1 TSGWGRI
8 VVLASSDDP
17 SAVRAAFNAGAQAYL
32 LKSASPLTVTDGFRQ
47 VLEGGVYAD
56 PSVTPALATGAR
68 GPGTDTTPRAVSV
81 REVELLHRVADG
93 QSHQELG
100 DELELSAL
108 TDTSHLSRSGR

>member
-68 GPGTDTTPRAVSV
+68 VPGTDNTPRELSV
-81 REVELLHRVADG
+81 REVDGLQLGHDRPSKKEHR
-93 QSHQELG
+93 
-100 DELELSAL
+100 
-108 TDTSHLSRSGR
+108 